1 MNHRKFSLIVV
12 SDGTSSKVGAL
23 ARAAHHLELPQDG
36 ADHALSQQRVRS
48 VAAACRQ
55 MALAVA
61 VILSSMSLTQAQ
73 DFAGF
78 VYTAD
83 ENGNTVSQIDLASGQ
98 VTTVAVAVTP
108 HNIQV
113 VPERNLVLVV
123 GLPVKGASDGHHGT
137 ENVTHGSE
145 KVDAGKLVL
154 LGTADITARPLAVI
168 DVGAHPAHVVAD
180 AAGQRA
186 FVTNAEDDTV
196 TVVDIVNRK
205 AIGTIKVG
213 DYPHGLRISPD
224 GRSIYVANVQD
235 GTVSVIDTRSL
246 SEIARVKVGTTPV
259 QVGFTPDG
267 NRVYVSLR
275 EENKVA
281 VIDTVKREVIA
292 HIDVGRSPIQ
302 VYATPDGR
310 LLYVANQGTANQP
323 DDKVSV
329 IDVTSGAVIKT
340 IQTDAGAHG
349 VVVSNDGAFVFV
361 TNIVDN
367 TVSEIAVATQ
377 SVVRTHRVGKGPN
390 GITFSVGAR

>member
-1 MNHRKFSLIVV
+1 
-12 SDGTSSKVGAL
+12 
-23 ARAAHHLELPQDG
+23 
-36 ADHALSQQRVRS
+36 
-48 VAAACRQ
+48 
-55 MALAVA
+55 MALAAA
-61 VILSSMSLTQAQ
+61 VILSSISITHAQ
-73 DFAGF
+73 NSSGF

-98 VTTVAVAVTP
+98 VTTVAVPVTP

-113 VPERNLVLVV
+113 VPGRNLVLVV

-137 ENVTHGSE
+137 GSAAHGPE

-154 LGTADITARPLAVI
+154 LGTADIAARPLVVI

-186 FVTNAEDDTV
+186 FVTNAEDNTV

-205 AIGTIKVG
+205 TIGTIKVG
-213 DYPHGLRISPD
+213 NYPHGLRVSPD
-224 GRSIYVANVQD
+224 GGSIYVANVQE

-246 SEIARVKVGTTPV
+246 SEVARVKVGTTPV

-275 EENKVA
+275 DENKVA

-292 HIDVGRSPIQ
+292 RIDVGRSPIQ
-302 VYATPDGR
+302 VYATPDSR
-310 LLYVANQGTANQP
+310 LLYVANQGTADQP

-377 SVVRTHRVGKGPN
+377 SVVRTHLVGKGPN
-390 GITFSVGAR
+390 GITFGLGPQ